1 MQQEP
6 ICPPEILAELKP
18 RKCPACDADC
28 IPRQGGFSKHRWFMG
43 CPKYPRCPGKAPSLT
58 LDSKGRA
65 TKKLSRTYAFI
76 NHMGS
81 IKEAE
86 AWLKVAAQI
95 ILIQKGK
102 TDGPPFDS

>member
-1 MQQEP
+1 
-6 ICPPEILAELKP
+6 
-18 RKCPACDADC
+18 
-28 IPRQGGFSKHRWFMG
+28 
-43 CPKYPRCPGKAPSLT
+43 LT